1 MNASAVAA
9 RSQVE
14 PATRPPGPRDRTRP
28 QPAESVPADV
38 ITDSCERV
46 LDLAAAFF
54 NVSGREL
61 RRPGRSADD
70 VSRVRQVAMYVTH
83 VVLGLSMRDIGRAFG
98 RDRTTVM
105 YACHAIEDLRDDAE
119 FDAIVSRMER
129 VVAVA
134 FRGHRLYWTGAAGQ
148 GE

>member
-1 MNASAVAA
+1 
-9 RSQVE
+9 
-14 PATRPPGPRDRTRP
+14 
-28 QPAESVPADV
+28 
-38 ITDSCERV
+38 
-46 LDLAAAFF
+46 
-54 NVSGREL
+54 
-61 RRPGRSADD
+61 
-70 VSRVRQVAMYVTH
+70 
-83 VVLGLSMRDIGRAFG
+83 
-98 RDRTTVM
+98 M